1 MTSRDGPAAAMG
13 STARIVPE
21 AALRPGLGD
30 ARALLALWYVRKS
43 SYWVFGLG
51 VTIAALVYRADT
63 IDVGTASPATIW
75 DELRSPL
82 AGVALAVILRLFS
95 AGAGLLITY
104 PLARAYEIGLEPRT
118 NTGRTIGILL
128 DRYKVM
134 RAYRALR
141 WTHHVRLAALRRLG
155 AAGQRLA
162 RLDPIMDVA
171 NIALIATAFVA
182 LAIAGSSA

>member
-1 MTSRDGPAAAMG
+1 L
-13 STARIVPE
+13 STRVVPE

-51 VTIAALVYRADT
+51 VTIAALIYRADT
-63 IDVGTASPATIW
+63 INVGSASPAEIW
-75 DELRSPL
+75 DELNSPL
-82 AGVALAVILRLFS
+82 AGVAVAVLLRLFAA
-95 AGAGLLITY
+95 AGGLLISY
-104 PLARAYEIGLEPRT
+104 PLARAYEVGLEPRT

-141 WTHHVRLAALRRLG
+141 WTHHVRLVAIRRLG
-155 AAGQRLA
+155 RTGA
-162 RLDPIMDVA
+162 RVAHLDPIMDVA
-171 NIALIATAFVA
+171 NITLLITATVA
-182 LAIAGSSA
+182 LFIAGSTS

>member
-1 MTSRDGPAAAMG
+1 L
-13 STARIVPE
+13 TARIVPE

-43 SYWVFGLG
+43 SFWVFGLG

-63 IDVGTASPATIW
+63 INVGSASPAEIW
-75 DELRSPL
+75 DELHSPL
-82 AGVALAVILRLFS
+82 AGVAVALILRLF
-95 AGAGLLITY
+95 AAAAGLLIAY
-104 PLARAYEIGLEPRT
+104 PLARAYETGLEPRT

-141 WTHHVRLAALRRLG
+141 WTHHVRLVAIRRLG
-155 AAGQRLA
+155 RTGA
-162 RLDPIMDVA
+162 RVAHLDPIMDIA
-171 NIALIATAFVA
+171 NITLLTTAVVA
-182 LAIAGSSA
+182 LFIAGSTH